1 MGVDHSTMM
10 YLPNYNFW
18 ARPVTF
24 YPVKSQPG
32 VPSYNA
38 RGIFGTVDIDIVAMD
53 GSDVSEQRTIL
64 DILEREFAVL
74 PVQQNRLYI
83 PNECLHDAQLPEV

>member
-1 MGVDHSTMM
+1 MGVDYSTMM

-32 VPSYNA
+32 VPS
-38 RGIFGTVDIDIVAMD
+38 
-53 GSDVSEQRTIL
+53 
-64 DILEREFAVL
+64 
-74 PVQQNRLYI
+74 
-83 PNECLHDAQLPEV
+83 